1 MSDYVVSSG
10 NVFQDLALANPSERL
25 AKAKLAS
32 IINDLYE
39 RRGLTL
45 KEAVKLLGIGRQ
57 ELSDLQNGRLK
68 GFSMERLFSLL
79 EALEQ
84 QIVITVTDRSRT
96 KSTLSINVAYV

>member
-1 MSDYVVSSG
+1 MSDYVISSG
-10 NVFQDLALANPSERL
+10 NVFQDLALAKPSERL

-39 RRGLTL
+39 RRELTL

-68 GFSMERLFSLL
+68 EFSMERLFSLL

-84 QIVITVTDRSRT
+84 QIVITVTDKARVN
-96 KSTLSINVAYV
+96 SIFIIKI